1 MEIAGGITG
10 LSLTMLGIIFGYI
23 WKSNGEMQK
32 TMMKSLERIEQGQE
46 RLAQIVKEGQE
57 RLAQGQER
65 LAGIIKEGQGRLVQ
79 GQERLAEMLLTQ
91 TKILEKIENKLPPPS

>member
-1 MEIAGGITG
+1 MEIAVGITG
-10 LSLTMLGIIFGYI
+10 LSLTMLGLIFGYI

-32 TMMKSLERIEQGQE
+32 MMMRSLERIEQGQE

-65 LAGIIKEGQGRLVQ
+65 LAQGQERLVQ
-79 GQERLAEMLLTQ
+79 GQERLAQMLLTQ
-91 TKILEKIENKLPPPS
+91 TKILEKIENKLPLPS